1 MKPVRAIFL
10 AGISLA
16 VAAMALPDH
25 SMISSAEAAQKV
37 RRGNWTSARK
47 RQAPRPG
54 KPRRIDFLGIFGG
67 IGRSAPKHRQRS
79 GFWPDSFFLGN
90 ARNAYSERMRGR
102 PALLAPDV
110 PVVEFVEKPKI
121 YVYPQPQLRPLKN
134 ARLKGKPQE
143 AIGRAI
149 LDTLRTG
156 AARVRVTDANRRAI
170 LAFYKA
176 RDFAPIWVSGSDV
189 LPRAQLV
196 MALLSRAHEHG
207 LKDAHYRVPVAWE
220 NAGDASAI
228 TTSVKNLARLDVEL
242 TAMAL
247 RFAEHLSGGVVDPNK
262 ISSYHD
268 LKPPR
273 VSPARAL
280 KKLATAENP
289 AAWLES
295 LAPKHFA
302 YRLMKKELAR
312 LRSSGQEELLPP
324 IPLGRVIRPGMRDD
338 RLRLVRRHLRK
349 LGLLEDASGAAPRDS
364 SASDE
369 QGIITAEPTAATGNA
384 EMAATPAN
392 GAREDVYDAELV
404 AAVKRFQR
412 MAGLKPDGIIGK
424 GTIGALNRRNSY
436 NTRAKRIRKLVL
448 NMERLRWM
456 PRNFGKVHFLV
467 NIPAFEVYLYE
478 NGRITWKSRVITGK
492 PKNQTAFF
500 SDRIEYVVFNPY
512 WGVPQ
517 SIIRKEF
524 IPKLMRDPHWLD
536 REGYEVRDRK
546 GNRISSAAVNWAAY
560 RNAKDIPFDVR
571 QLPGDKNALGRIKV
585 LFPNKHAI
593 YMHDTPAKSL
603 FKRSV
608 RAFSHGCVRVQKPRE
623 LAELVSGM
631 DPYEIEQVLKSGKN
645 KQIKLKH
652 TTPVHLAYFT
662 VWPDNKGRL
671 RYYNDI
677 YGRDRLLETAL
688 KKHDAAYRRVIVQAQ
703 AESPA
708 R

>member
-16 VAAMALPDH
+16 VVATALPDP
-25 SMISSAEAAQKV
+25 SGIPSAEAAQAVK
-37 RRGNWTSARK
+37 RGNWKSARK
-47 RQAPRPG
+47 KQAKRPAR
-54 KPRRIDFLGIFGG
+54 PRRIDLLDIFGG
-67 IGRSAPKHRQRS
+67 ITRPRSGRQQRS
-79 GFWPDSFFLGN
+79 GFWPDGFFLGN
-90 ARNAYSERMRGR
+90 ARTPKAEKARKPRGR

-110 PVVEFVEKPKI
+110 PVVEYVEKPRI
-121 YVYPQPQLRPLKN
+121 YVYPQPQLLPLKN
-134 ARLKGKPQE
+134 ANLRGKAQG

-156 AARVRVTDANRRAI
+156 AARVQVTEANRRAI

-176 RDFAPIWVSGSDV
+176 RNFAPLWVSGSDV

-196 MALLSRAHEHG
+196 MALLSRANEHG
-207 LKDAHYRVPVAWE
+207 LQNAHYRVPIAWE
-220 NAGDASAI
+220 NAGDAGAI
-228 TTSVKNLARLDVEL
+228 TSSARNLARLDVEL

-247 RFAEHLSGGVVDPNK
+247 RLAEHLSGGVVDPNK

-268 LKPPR
+268 LKPPK
-273 VSPARAL
+273 VAPARAL
-280 KKLATAENP
+280 KKLAEAENP

-312 LRSSGQEELLPP
+312 LRGGGEEKLLPP
-324 IPLGRVIRPGMRDD
+324 IPVGRLIRPGMRDD

-349 LGLLEDASGAAPRDS
+349 LGLLEDTPENGNASTRNGAV
-364 SASDE
+364 
-369 QGIITAEPTAATGNA
+369 TAEPTAATGSPG
-384 EMAATPAN
+384 AAGAPAA
-392 GAREDVYDAELV
+392 GTRADVYDAQLV

-424 GTIGALNRRNSY
+424 GTIGALNRRNSV
-436 NTRAKRIRKLVL
+436 NTRARRIHKLAL

-467 NIPAFEVYLYE
+467 NVPAFEVYLYE
-478 NGRITWKSRVITGK
+478 NGRIRWKSRVITGK
-492 PKNQTAFF
+492 PSNQTYFF
-500 SDRIEYVVFNPY
+500 SDRIRIVVFNPY

-536 REGYEVRDRK
+536 REGYEVRDRTGK
-546 GNRISSAAVNWAAY
+546 RISSAAVNWAAY
-560 RNAKDIPFDVR
+560 RNAKEIPYDVR

-585 LFPNKHAI
+585 LFPNRHAI

-603 FKRSV
+603 FRRSV

-631 DPYEIEQVLKSGKN
+631 DPFEIEQILKSGKN
-645 KQIKLKH
+645 TKVKLKR

-677 YGRDRLLETAL
+677 YGRDKLLETAL

-703 AESPA
+703 AGPQA

>member
-1 MKPVRAIFL
+1 MKRVRAFFL
-10 AGISLA
+10 AGMSFA
-16 VAAMALPDH
+16 VAISAMPDL
-25 SMISSAEAAQKV
+25 SPIAPATAAQKNFK
-37 RRGNWTSARK
+37 RGNWTSARAK
-47 RQAPRPG
+47 RAKHPAG

-67 IGRSAPKHRQRS
+67 
-79 GFWPDSFFLGN
+79 LGN
-90 ARNAYSERMRGR
+90 PSSARQHRTGPWSDGFIFGNSRRPFGR

-110 PVVEFVEKPKI
+110 PVIEYVEKPKI
-121 YVYPQPQLRPLKN
+121 YVYPQPQLVSLKD
-134 ARLKGKPQE
+134 ARLKGDAE
-143 AIGRAI
+143 WAINNAI
-149 LDTLRTG
+149 LETLRSG
-156 AARVRVTDANRRAI
+156 AARVQVSTMNRRAI
-170 LAFYKA
+170 LNFYKA
-176 RDFAPIWVSGSDV
+176 RKFAPVWVSGTDV

-196 MALLSRAHEHG
+196 LALLSKAHEHG
-207 LKDAHYRVPVAWE
+207 LKDEHYRVPIAWE
-220 NAGDASAI
+220 NAGNAAAI
-228 TTSVKNLARLDVEL
+228 TTSVENLARLDVEL

-247 RFAEHLSGGVVDPNK
+247 RFARHLSGGVVNPNQL
-262 ISSYHD
+262 SSYHD
-268 LKPPR
+268 LRPPK

-280 KKLATAENP
+280 KKLAEAEDP

-295 LAPKHFA
+295 LAPKHVA
-302 YRLMKKELAR
+302 YGLMKKELAR
-312 LRSSGQEELLPP
+312 LRGGAREKLLPP
-324 IPLGRVIRPGMRDD
+324 IPVGKVIRPGMRDE
-338 RLRLVRRHLRK
+338 RLALVRRHLRK
-349 LGLLEDASGAAPRDS
+349 LGLLEDVSEKRAESV
-364 SASDE
+364 
-369 QGIITAEPTAATGNA
+369 TAEPAAATE
-384 EMAATPAN
+384 EMTDGRATATADVPA
-392 GAREDVYDAELV
+392 RDTTIYDSRLV
-404 AAVKRFQR
+404 AAVKRFQKL
-412 MAGLKPDGIIGK
+412 AGLKPDGIIGK

-436 NTRAKRIRKLVL
+436 NTRQSRIRKLAL

-478 NGRITWKSRVITGK
+478 NGRVRWKSRVITGK

-546 GNRISSAAVNWAAY
+546 GRRISSAAVDWAAY
-560 RNAKDIPFDVR
+560 RNAKVIPFDIR

-585 LFPNKHAI
+585 LFPNKHSI

-603 FKRSV
+603 FRRSV

-623 LAELVSGM
+623 LAELVSGL
-631 DPYEIEQVLKSGKN
+631 DPFEIEQYLKAGEN
-645 KQIKLKH
+645 KQIKLKR
-652 TTPVHLAYFT
+652 TTPVHIAYFT

-677 YGRDRLLETAL
+677 YGRDKLLETAL
-688 KKHDAAYRRVIVQAQ
+688 KKHDAAYRRIILQAQ